1 MNETIKKTKNIKL
14 NIIFNGIYQIFVLI
28 VPFITSPYISRV
40 LLPSGIGSYSYAL
53 SLVSYFSLIAAF
65 GFLDYGTTQIAKLRD
80 NKEQFSK
87 IFWEICFAK
96 FAVTITIFIIYV
108 AIVMSGFFSTD
119 NYPLNTKIIF
129 LILGCNI
136 LVNGMDA
143 TFLFQG
149 LENFGQLCLR
159 NFIVRLLN
167 TIFLFIFVRT
177 SNDYLNYIIIMS
189 GSNILLG
196 LFSFIGIHRKIS
208 KPFFKDFHFLKH
220 ITHGFIYFIPT
231 AAVTIFPLIP
241 KTFIGNITNNSL
253 QSGYYEQAD
262 KLVTLVITMINS
274 IDNIMMSRMTYLY
287 AINDKEEIQNKT
299 QQTLKL
305 FFAFTLPA
313 LFGLFIIN
321 PYFTTGFFGTEY
333 ESSVQLVYLLL
344 PRLFFA
350 PLTAI
355 IGVIYFVPTGQLWKR
370 NILYIISFVIDIILC
385 FTFTKFFGIQ
395 GTCIA
400 YSITEIILCI
410 LFIIFSKK
418 DLHLSIAKN
427 TFIKSFDSCLIML
440 IGCYFIQSF
449 LANKFSNLVMA
460 ILLII
465 VGGMIYLICMLLF
478 KEEIVTCYLKVF
490 KTKICK
496 KLRK

>member
-1 MNETIKKTKNIKL
+1 MNETIKKSKNIKL
-14 NIIFNGIYQIFVLI
+14 NIIFNGIYQVFVLI

-80 NKEQFSK
+80 DKAQYSK
-87 IFWEICFAK
+87 TFWELCLVK
-96 FAVTITIFIIYV
+96 FALTIIVFIIY
-108 AIVMSGFFSTD
+108 AFIIMGDFFYTE

-167 TIFLFIFVRT
+167 TILLFIFVKT

-196 LFSFIGIHRKIS
+196 VFSFIGIQKKVSRPNFHNFH
-208 KPFFKDFHFLKH
+208 FFKHLKQ
-220 ITHGFIYFIPT
+220 GFIYFLPT

-241 KTFIGNITNNSL
+241 KTFIGSITNNSL

-262 KLVTLVITMINS
+262 KLITLVITMINS

-287 AINDKEEIQNKT
+287 AINDKNEIQNKT

-321 PYFTTGFFGTEY
+321 PYFTVGFFGVEY

-355 IGVIYFVPTGQLWKR
+355 IGAIYYVPTGQLWKR
-370 NILYIISFVIDIILC
+370 NILYLVSFVIDLIFC
-385 FTFTKFFGIQ
+385 FLFTKFYGVE

-400 YSITEIILCI
+400 YSLTEIILCV
-410 LFIIFSKK
+410 LFILFSKK
-418 DLHLSIAKN
+418 DLHLSIAKT
-427 TFIKSFDSCLIML
+427 TFIKSLDSCFIML
-440 IGCYFIQSF
+440 IVCYFIQKYISSH
-449 LANKFSNLVMA
+449 FSSLITSIILVT
-460 ILLII
+460 IGGLL
-465 VGGMIYLICMLLF
+465 YFICTILF
-478 KEEIVTCYLKVF
+478 KEEIITCYT
-490 KTKICK
+490 KTFINKIKK
-496 KLRK
+496 KLGK